1 MAGVYQTF
9 FGAANRSVTM
19 KLIYFSLLMVLLP
32 LGTYYFLLHIVFQG
46 NKHMV
51 GWCGVAAV
59 FVVNIIIVAY
69 VITAWSEPDEADEYR
84 YVDEDEKPEG
94 DPSLTQPGL
103 RHRSTAAEEEEDK
116 VDRIRQKTEV
126 GFDNA
131 YSVPRPVGSAPRV
144 RARVGE
150 ASLKVD

>member
-1 MAGVYQTF
+1 
-9 FGAANRSVTM
+9 M

-69 VITAWSEPDEADEYR
+69 VITAWSEPDEVNEYL
-84 YVDEDEKPEG
+84 YVDEDEKQ
-94 DPSLTQPGL
+94 SLTQNEQLGL
-103 RHRSTAAEEEEDK
+103 RHRTSAAEEDENK
-116 VDRIRQKTEV
+116 VGRIRQMTEST
-126 GFDNA
+126 DNISGG
-131 YSVPRPVGSAPRV
+131 SVL
-144 RARVGE
+144 RARVGQP
-150 ASLKVD
+150 AFKAD